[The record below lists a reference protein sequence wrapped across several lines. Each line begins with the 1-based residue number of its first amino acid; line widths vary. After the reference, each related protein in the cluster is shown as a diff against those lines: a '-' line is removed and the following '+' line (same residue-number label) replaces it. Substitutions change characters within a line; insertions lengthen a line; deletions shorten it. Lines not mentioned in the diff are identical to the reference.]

1 MPRRH
6 LLILLCFVV
15 SCSSMACAPKRVGL
29 SAARPFQ
36 FVAYGDM
43 PYGVAMP
50 DGRSDAQV
58 LADDIAP
65 EIRRRE
71 DLPFVIHVGDLGRPE
86 DVCTDVQLESYK
98 IFWATALVVNRCSI
112 RLGITT
118 GPIAIDRRSLCPL
131 RNWRGLRRC
140 GGFSSAHLQFSP
152 PLGTMS
158 HNPLSRKTRSGGMRV
173 CCLSLYIWLA
183 PITAGAEILLDDPG
197 QAIALANARDEANR
211 LWLDHAFTLA
221 TQREAAAVVIA
232 TQVDPFGPP
241 QGNVDAF
248 SRCLNRPAYAAFCE
262 QILHLSA
269 TLGKPVLLIHGDT
282 NAYCLDQPF
291 PIDQAPRLWRL
302 NAPGDFDVIDAAVV
316 SINPARSSS
325 PFAVTGL
332 LSGQAAPQECNY
344 RRR

>member
-98 IFWATALVVNRCSI
+98 IFWATALRKPVFYTPGDNDWTDCDRPQVPVPTSELA
-112 RLGITT
+112 RLAAVRGI
-118 GPIAIDRRSLCPL
+118 
-131 RNWRGLRRC
+131 
-140 GGFSSAHLQFSP
+140 FFSP
-152 PLGTMS
+152 P
-158 HNPLSRKTRSGGMRV
+158 PV
-173 CCLSLYIWLA
+173 LA
-183 PITAGAEILLDDPG
+183 PSWHYVTQSAQPENALWWYAGVLFVTVHMVGTNNGRAEILLDDPG

-269 TLGKPVLLIHGDT
+269 PLGKPVLLIHGDT